1 MAKTEKTKYLII
13 GNSAG
18 GIGAAEAIRKA
29 DKTGAISIVSDE
41 SYPAYCRPLISEHLA
56 EGCPLERMLFRPADF
71 YEKNNIQTFLGKKV
85 ARLDI
90 DGHTIK
96 LENGREITWEK
107 LLLSTGGVPIFPR
120 MKGAERQ
127 GVFTFTTLD
136 DAKAIGR
143 FLDKKSRA
151 VVIGGGLIGISVT
164 EALVKRGVKVTVIE
178 MRERVLN
185 IMLDEEASAL
195 EETTLKQAGVKIIT
209 NHTVAEIKG
218 TSSTGGT
225 VSGVTLDDGSSIPC
239 NLLIVAIGVQP
250 RIELASGTAIK
261 VNRGLVV
268 NRQMATSCPDV
279 YACGDAA
286 EAYDFNYGE
295 NRLTP
300 IWPNAYLG
308 GRIAGFNMAGTPTQY
323 PGGTA
328 LNSLKYFGLASVSAG
343 IVNPPKDGYEILSR
357 KDNNT
362 YRKIILKDGL
372 VAGLV
377 FVGDIEKSGI
387 VFNLMKDKVNVN
399 GFKQALIAADFGL
412 SSLPEKIWR
421 QKLEKPLTSLTPQ
434 ATAAPVEEEAI
445 AGE

>member
-18 GIGAAEAIRKA
+18 GIGAAEAIRKT
-29 DKTGAISIVSDE
+29 DGTGAIAIVSDE
-41 SYPAYCRPLISEHLA
+41 PYPAYCRPLISEHLA
-56 EGCPLERMLFRPADF
+56 EGCSLERMLFRPADF
-71 YEKNNIQTFLGKKV
+71 YEKNNFQTFLGKKV
-85 ARLDI
+85 AKLDT
-90 DGHTIK
+90 DKHTIK
-96 LENGREITWEK
+96 LENGREIAWEK
-107 LLLSTGGVPIFPR
+107 LLLSTGGVPIFPK
-120 MKGAERQ
+120 MTGSDRQ

-136 DAKAIGR
+136 DAKAISR
-143 FLDKKSRA
+143 YLDKKSQA

-178 MRERVLN
+178 MRDRVLN

-195 EETTLKQAGVKIIT
+195 EEATLKKAGVKIIT
-209 NHTVAEIKG
+209 NHTVSEIKG
-218 TSSTGGT
+218 NAGGA

-250 RIELASGTAIK
+250 RIELATGTAIK
-261 VNRGLVV
+261 VNRGIVV
-268 NRQMATSCPDV
+268 NRQMATSCTDI
-279 YACGDAA
+279 YACGDTA

-372 VAGLV
+372 LAGLV

-421 QKLEKPLTSLTPQ
+421 QKLAKPSASLTPQ
-434 ATAAPVEEEAI
+434 AAAAPAEEEEI